1 MSKATI
7 TELVKTLTALALSDD
22 DGERQ
27 RLTDV
32 LRKLNEQLTDEADKR
47 QITLYCRPIRFNEK
61 DVARMPKT
69 LTKANGI
76 ERELSAHV
84 RKRAYVT
91 EDNGVNVSYEIRY
104 RKSGFDVTATAKT
117 LARAKHKFIHKLFC
131 IYCIKGA
138 NNNE

>member
-69 LTKANGI
+69 L
-76 ERELSAHV
+76 
-84 RKRAYVT
+84 
-91 EDNGVNVSYEIRY
+91 
-104 RKSGFDVTATAKT
+104 
-117 LARAKHKFIHKLFC
+117 ARAKHKFIHKLFC